1 DPIMTVPWIR
11 RATGLVTP
19 GMVPYCICVLHWFAC
34 SMISFSI
41 AEVHLRSNCRCGDF
55 WNNSTVDIVIR
66 SGTSLEAGKCTAS
79 EESVMR
85 LFVVCSTVL
94 SIMLAG
100 CTSLPTPPASPL
112 TLSTELPIPAVEPI
126 EMPTPLQQL
135 PDSLNPEGSGVTGEA
150 PVELLAEIQADAAG
164 RTGRETGEIV
174 VIQDQAVVWPDGSL
188 GCPKP
193 GMMYTQALVD

>member
-1 DPIMTVPWIR
+1 
-11 RATGLVTP
+11 
-19 GMVPYCICVLHWFAC
+19 
-34 SMISFSI
+34 
-41 AEVHLRSNCRCGDF
+41 
-55 WNNSTVDIVIR
+55 
-66 SGTSLEAGKCTAS
+66 
-79 EESVMR
+79 MR
-85 LFVVCSTVL
+85 LFVVCSTAL

-112 TLSTELPIPAVEPI
+112 TLRTELPIPAVEPI

-164 RTGRETGEIV
+164 RTGLETEEIV

-193 GMMYTQALVD
+193 GMMYTQALVDGYHILVQAGDTVLDYRATSRGSFVLCESPLRAAPAQTPSQ